1 MQVAIFEGPQVA
13 CSSWKTRVQAT
24 LLNISVADEVL
35 VVASIILALDSTGT
49 EGISHIEIFVFT
61 TNNRLTSQSH
71 TVASS
76 KPSKSSL

>member
-13 CSSWKTRVQAT
+13 CT

-35 VVASIILALDSTGT
+35 VVASITLALDSTGT

-61 TNNRLTSQSH
+61 TNNRFTSQSH